1 MKLEE
6 KRKSIHLNNSKQEIE
21 LLENKMKELKKKRFL
36 IYEEYAEGR
45 ITKEHYQ
52 EKAKK
57 LSSKITYYAECKE
70 EMEKQTE
77 KEEDIES
84 LQKDKHLRKI
94 RSFGEV
100 EQLDSEIV
108 DCMIDTIYIYS
119 ADRIEVKWAFQDIYI
134 EGAEN
139 KVTV

>member
-1 MKLEE
+1 MSRVS
-6 KRKSIHLNNSKQEIE
+6 RKKKNRVQEIE
-21 LLENKMKELKKKRFL
+21 WLPKYRAAS
-36 IYEEYAEGR
+36 YTRVYAEGR